1 VDLIKSIWGDNI
13 LIPYL
18 IIQALL
24 LLYFVKWVLWRN
36 TRLTELLIWH
46 HKNAERFAVLDRFK
60 TSPRTTVIE
69 DDSIEPAGE
78 RYSYDDVIVKPIEWA
93 LEE

>member
-1 VDLIKSIWGDNI
+1 
-13 LIPYL
+13 
-18 IIQALL
+18 
-24 LLYFVKWVLWRN
+24 
-36 TRLTELLIWH
+36 
-46 HKNAERFAVLDRFK
+46 VLDRFK